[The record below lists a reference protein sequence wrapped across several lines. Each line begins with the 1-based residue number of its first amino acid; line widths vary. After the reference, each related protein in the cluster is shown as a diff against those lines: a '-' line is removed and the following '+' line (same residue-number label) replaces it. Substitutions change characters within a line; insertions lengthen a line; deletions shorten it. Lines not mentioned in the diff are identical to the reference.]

1 MLSYA
6 ALILNTTTL
15 LLMSADD
22 SWNGPDDPETGPSAE
37 VAKTEHGTFTSAETT
52 MMMKIVEAAY
62 GITNRGGFSFLGVLG
77 GRKGW
82 RLKIRQ
88 RGPSLGNFE

>member
-22 SWNGPDDPETGPSAE
+22 SWNGPDDPETGPSEE
-37 VAKTEHGTFTSAETT
+37 VAKTG
-52 MMMKIVEAAY
+52 
-62 GITNRGGFSFLGVLG
+62 NPRGARYVYVCRNGDDDEDS
-77 GRKGW
+77 
-82 RLKIRQ
+82 
-88 RGPSLGNFE
+88 